1 MIVLAGNRFPW
12 RWVIGGLAVAVISL
26 TILIPPPGITSENE
40 EEGIPSEP
48 ESISG
53 PDNDAALIT
62 PDTIIVLVL
71 NGTEIDGLAS
81 RTQRELLGASTDSI
95 VILAPFDPSDT
106 DFKPYEETIL
116 ISKLPDLS
124 AAKVVANILGV
135 SGECIVWEVP
145 ADGRP
150 PIVDIIICLGE
161 DMNGSTYSSE

>member
-1 MIVLAGNRFPW
+1 MLTGNKFPW

-26 TILIPPPGITSENE
+26 TILIPPPGIPSENE
-40 EEGIPSEP
+40 EAETPAEP
-48 ESISG
+48 ESVSE
-53 PDNDAALIT
+53 PDNAAVLIT
-62 PDTIIVLVL
+62 PDTIKVLVL
-71 NGTEIDGLAS
+71 NGTEIDGLAG

-95 VILAPFDPSDT
+95 VILTPFDPSDT

-145 ADGRP
+145 ADGRT

-161 DMNGSTYSSE
+161 DMNGSTYSGE

>member
-1 MIVLAGNRFPW
+1 MLTGNKFPW

-26 TILIPPPGITSENE
+26 TILIPPPGVPSENE
-40 EEGIPSEP
+40 EAEGPAEP
-48 ESISG
+48 ESVYE
-53 PDNDAALIT
+53 PENAAVLIT

-71 NGTEIDGLAS
+71 NGTEIDGLAG

-116 ISKLPDLS
+116 ISQLPDLS

-161 DMNGSTYSSE
+161 DMNGSMYSGE